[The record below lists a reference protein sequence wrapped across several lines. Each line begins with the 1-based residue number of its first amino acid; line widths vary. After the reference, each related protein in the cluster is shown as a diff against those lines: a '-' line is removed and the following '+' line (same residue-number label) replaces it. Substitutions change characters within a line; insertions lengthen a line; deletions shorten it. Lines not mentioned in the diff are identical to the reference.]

1 MILQGN
7 LFPAEVT
14 NVASNFLNNE
24 RSKNSFIGLGDFFSR
39 KYKIC

>member
-14 NVASNFLNNE
+14 NIASNFLSNE
-24 RSKNSFIGLGDFFSR
+24 RSKNSFIGLGDFIF
-39 KYKIC
+39 KEV